1 MRGLD
6 VSFPTDTHPH
16 SPGGHVIPRT
26 ACPTISILTA
36 AVDGRLGLSPSTP
49 TEAPAGVMPACGR
62 SSAMAEQY
70 RLPSTR
76 HPYSLSL
83 GIVVC
88 WEAPRN
94 TDVVVDYD
102 HTYAAPGDN
111 LP

>member
-16 SPGGHVIPRT
+16 SPGGHDIPRT

-49 TEAPAGVMPACGR
+49 TEAPACVMPACGR

-70 RLPSTR
+70 RLLSTR
-76 HPYSLSL
+76 HPCSLSL
-83 GIVVC
+83 GVVGC
-88 WEAPRN
+88 WKAPRN
-94 TDVVVDYD
+94 TDVVVNRDRT
-102 HTYAAPGDN
+102 HAAPGDGV
-111 LP
+111 P